1 METLFFLVNSQRT
14 TDLEQYFVIM
24 YFDASF
30 LLTFSDRNRK
40 KLVSSRKIYHYEQG
54 LGKPF
59 KKPNKWRDAVY
70 GRDRS
75 LRHSLL
81 SVEHHGGK
89 SNKFF

>member
-1 METLFFLVNSQRT
+1 LGFCNIKAE
-14 TDLEQYFVIM
+14 
-24 YFDASF
+24 
-30 LLTFSDRNRK
+30 

-70 GRDRS
+70 GRDLS

-81 SVEHHGGK
+81 SVEHHGGE